1 MPKVEINIQKG
12 QMKVDLQD
20 FREDDPAC
28 KFMQSIMDSAK
39 AQGVEAEA
47 HVNARQMREHGHV
60 HDYNGGH

>member
-12 QMKVDLQD
+12 QMKVDLQG

-28 KFMQSIMDSAK
+28 KFMQSMMDAAK
-39 AQGVEAEA
+39 ANGAEA
-47 HVNARQMREHGHV
+47 TAHVDARQHKEHGHV